1 MLKTLSIDRFKSI
14 RKCELNLS
22 NINIFIGG
30 NGSGK
35 SNVLEAIGVMSAA
48 LDRGL
53 GDSDLSRKG
62 VRITP
67 PELMKSA
74 FKNVDLPKTLQ
85 LAGSLEKD
93 ITYRV
98 NLRGKQDA
106 PLLAF
111 HSEYC
116 SRGESRIFGRS
127 PHGAT
132 VFGKSIFGH
141 LSKHRSIW
149 DQVRNAFDFPIEVQE
164 VLDGLSG
171 YAIYSPQTAVLR
183 GMQQGQ
189 VDTPPIGLHGAGLP
203 EAVRG
208 LIQQLL
214 VAGRPSQKKRSPATY
229 ELKDKAFGLVW
240 LPQWTNR
247 VKVGAIEKYLTSRES
262 LSSGEDMVYF
272 VDKFMHK
279 KRRSLSANDSSEGTL
294 YLLFAAVLLSH
305 NDSPKM
311 FALDNVDSALNPHM
325 TRSLLETI
333 IGAVESATDEDLG
346 CGPRQVFLT
355 SHHPTSL
362 DAFDL
367 FSKRQ
372 RVFVVERNDEGH
384 TEVTP
389 LTPRE
394 GMSKEEW
401 YEAKGGKN
409 LSQLW
414 LDGEISG
421 ALGKPV

>member
-14 RKCELNLS
+14 RKCGLNLS
-22 NINIFIGG
+22 QINIFIGG

-98 NLRGKQDA
+98 NLTGKRDD

-111 HSEYC
+111 HSENC
-116 SRGESRIFGRS
+116 TRGKARIFGRS

-132 VFGKSIFGH
+132 VLGKSIYGN

-149 DQVRNAFDFPIEVQE
+149 DQVRNAFDFPVDVQE
-164 VLDGLSG
+164 VLNGLSE
-171 YAIYSPQTAVLR
+171 YAIYSPQTAILR
-183 GMQQGQ
+183 GMRQGQ

-203 EAVRG
+203 DAVRG
-208 LIQQLL
+208 LIHQLQI
-214 VAGRPSQKKRSPATY
+214 ARRPSLRKQSPATC
-229 ELKDKAFGLVW
+229 ELKERAFELVW

-247 VKVGAIEKYLTSRES
+247 VKIGAIEEYLTSRES
-262 LSSGEDMVYF
+262 LSTGEDMVYF

-279 KRRSLSANDSSEGTL
+279 KRRSLSAYDSSEGTL
-294 YLLFAAVLLSH
+294 YLLFAAILLSH

-311 FALDNVDSALNPHM
+311 FAFDNVDSALNPQM

-333 IGAVESATDEDLG
+333 IRTVNVAIDEDLE

-355 SHHPTSL
+355 SHNPTSL

-367 FSKRQ
+367 FDRRQ
-372 RVFVVERNDEGH
+372 RVFVVERSVEGH

-394 GMSKEEW
+394 GMSKQEW
-401 YEAKGGKN
+401 YEAKGGRN

-414 LDGEISG
+414 LDGEIRG
-421 ALGKPV
+421 ALGKTV

>member
-1 MLKTLSIDRFKSI
+1 M
-14 RKCELNLS
+14 LNLS
-22 NINIFIGG
+22 QVNIFVGG

-85 LAGSLEKD
+85 LAGLLERD

-98 NLRGKQDA
+98 NLRGKQDD

-116 SRGESRIFGRS
+116 SRKESRIFGRS

-132 VFGKSIFGH
+132 VFGKSIYGH
-141 LSKHRSIW
+141 LSKHRSMW
-149 DQVRNAFDFPIEVQE
+149 DQVRNAYDFPMEVQE
-164 VLDGLSG
+164 GLDGLSV

-189 VDTPPIGLHGAGLP
+189 VDTSPIGLHGAGLP
-203 EAVRG
+203 EAVLG
-208 LIQQLL
+208 LIQQLKN
-214 VAGRPSQKKRSPATY
+214 ARRASQRKRSPATCQ
-229 ELKDKAFGLVW
+229 LKDKAFELVW
-240 LPQWTNR
+240 LPQWINQ
-247 VKVGAIEKYLTSRES
+247 VKVGGIEKHLTSRES

-279 KRRSLSANDSSEGTL
+279 KRRGLSAYDSSEGTL

-311 FALDNVDSALNPHM
+311 FAFDNVDSALNPHM
-325 TRSLLETI
+325 TRALWETI
-333 IGAVESATDEDLG
+333 IDTVETATDENLD

-355 SHHPTSL
+355 SHNPTSL

-367 FSKRQ
+367 FSERQ

-394 GMSKEEW
+394 GMSREEW
-401 YEAKGGKN
+401 YEAKAGKN

-414 LDGEISG
+414 LDGEIRG
-421 ALGKPV
+421 AMGKPV